1 MVFRQS
7 EIGMP
12 ESFHPTRKRRLL
24 KPAFSGGE
32 KDLGNPP
39 AGKKL
44 TSHPGVHLIVAPD
57 VKMGKNERKTLSKVH
72 QSPSKG
78 STGLIRSPA
87 HVSV

>member
-1 MVFRQS
+1 VVFRQP

-24 KPAFSGGE
+24 EPAFSGGE
-32 KDLGNPP
+32 KDLVNPP

-57 VKMGKNERKTLSKVH
+57 VKMGKNEPKTLSKVH
-72 QSPSKG
+72 HSPSKAPK
-78 STGLIRSPA
+78 GLIRSPG